1 MNHSHDHPQQEKPK
15 PKPKP
20 KAMIVGGSIAGVSCA
35 HALIRVGWDV
45 VVIEKSRKPPKGS
58 PTGAGLGLDPLSQ
71 ELIGTWTG
79 RPELLHNITAP
90 LTIDLNQAIDDEKTR
105 KILARDEN
113 FNHSAAHWAT
123 LHDHLFS
130 ALPPEIFLW
139 GHLFLSFSVSNDK
152 QSVKIKAQVLD
163 TGETTEVDG
172 DMLVAADGCLSLIR
186 NHFLPD
192 VKLRYSGYCAWRGVF
207 DFLGIEDSETIK
219 KVREAHPELGKCLY
233 LDLAPGNHTVLFEI
247 PNKRLNWIWYLNQ
260 PEPDLQGN
268 SVTTKVRDDMI
279 QKMYQDAEKI
289 WHPALVQIMR
299 ETKEPFINA
308 IYDCDPLEQ
317 IVWDNVVLVG
327 DAAHPTTPH
336 SSRSTNMSIL
346 DAAVL
351 GWCLEKWGSEY
362 LTAALEE
369 YQYIRLPVASKQV
382 LHARRVGRIK
392 QGLTLPDCEPFNPN
406 TATPEE
412 CKMLP
417 QSGVPFFGHNPLLR
431 SSDLLLA
438 GKR

>member
-1 MNHSHDHPQQEKPK
+1 MSHNHDLPHQKQ
-15 PKPKP
+15 P
-20 KAMIVGGSIAGVSCA
+20 KAVIVGGSIAGVSCA
-35 HALIRVGWDV
+35 HALIRAGWDV
-45 VVIEKSRKPPKGS
+45 VVIEKSAKPPKGS
-58 PTGAGLGLDPLSQ
+58 PTGAGLSLDPLSQ
-71 ELIGTWTG
+71 ELIGSWTG
-79 RPELLHNITAP
+79 HPELLRDITSP
-90 LTIDLNQAIDDEKTR
+90 LTIDLNQAINSEKTR
-105 KILARDEN
+105 KILTRDEN
-113 FNHSAAHWAT
+113 FNHGAAHWAT

-130 ALPPEIFLW
+130 ALPPQIFLW
-139 GHLFLSFSVSNDK
+139 GHLFLSFSVSNDTR
-152 QSVKIKAQVLD
+152 SVKIKAQVLD
-163 TGETTEVDG
+163 TGENTEVDG
-172 DMLVAADGCLSLIR
+172 DLLVAADGCLSLIR

-207 DFLGIEDSETIK
+207 DFSRIEDSETIR

-247 PNKRLNWIWYLNQ
+247 PKKRLNWIWYLNL

-268 SVTTKVRDDMI
+268 SVTTKVSDDMI

-289 WHPALVQIMR
+289 WHPALVQLMR

-351 GWCLEKWGSEY
+351 GRCLEKWGSEN
-362 LTAALEE
+362 LTTALEE
-369 YQYIRLPVASKQV
+369 YQSIRLPIASKQV

-392 QGLTLPDCEPFNPN
+392 QGLTLTDFKPFNPN
-406 TATPEE
+406 TATQVE

-417 QSGVPFFGHNPLLR
+417 QRCVPFFGHNPLLG
-431 SSDLLLA
+431 SSNLLFA

>member
-1 MNHSHDHPQQEKPK
+1 MSHSHDLPHQEKL
-15 PKPKP
+15 KPKP
-20 KAMIVGGSIAGVSCA
+20 KAVIVGGSIAGVSCA
-35 HALIRVGWDV
+35 HALIRAGWDV

-58 PTGAGLGLDPLSQ
+58 PTGAGLSLDPLSQ
-71 ELIGTWTG
+71 ELIRSWTG
-79 RPELLHNITAP
+79 RPELLRDITCP
-90 LTIDLNQAIDDEKTR
+90 LAIDQNQAIDDEKTR
-105 KILARDEN
+105 KILARDDH
-113 FNHSAAHWAT
+113 FNHRAAHWAS
-123 LHDHLFS
+123 LHDHLFA

-152 QSVKIKAQVLD
+152 QSVKMKAQVLD
-163 TGETTEVDG
+163 TGETTEVCG
-172 DMLVAADGCLSLIR
+172 DLLIAADGCLSLIR
-186 NHFLPD
+186 NHFLPN
-192 VKLRYSGYCAWRGVF
+192 VKPRYSGYCAWRGVF
-207 DFLGIEDSETIK
+207 DFSGIEDSETIK
-219 KVREAHPELGKCLY
+219 NVREAHPELGKCLY
-233 LDLAPGNHTVLFEI
+233 LDLAPGNHTVLYEI

-268 SVTTKVRDDMI
+268 SVTTKVSDGMI

-289 WHPALVQIMR
+289 WHPALVQLMR

-317 IVWDNVVLVG
+317 IVWDNVVLIG

-351 GWCLEKWGSEY
+351 GWCLEKSGLKN

-369 YQYIRLPVASKQV
+369 YQSIRLPVASKQV
-382 LHARRVGRIK
+382 LHARQVGQIK
-392 QGLTLPDCEPFNPN
+392 QGLALPDCKPFNPN
-406 TATPEE
+406 TATQEE
-412 CKMLP
+412 CKMLL
-417 QSGVPFFGHNPLLR
+417 QRGVPFFGQNPLLR

-438 GKR
+438 SKW

>member
-1 MNHSHDHPQQEKPK
+1 MSHSHDLPQQEKL
-15 PKPKP
+15 KPKP
-20 KAMIVGGSIAGVSCA
+20 KAVIVGGSIAGVSCA
-35 HALIRVGWDV
+35 HALIRTGWDV

-58 PTGAGLGLDPLSQ
+58 PTGAGLSLDPLSQ
-71 ELIGTWTG
+71 ELIRSWTG
-79 RPELLHNITAP
+79 CPELLRDITCP
-90 LTIDLNQAIDDEKTR
+90 LTSDLNQAIDDEKTR
-105 KILARDEN
+105 KILARDDH
-113 FNHSAAHWAT
+113 FHHRAAHWAS
-123 LHDHLFS
+123 LHDHLFT

-152 QSVKIKAQVLD
+152 QSVKMKAQVLD
-163 TGETTEVDG
+163 TGETTEVCG
-172 DMLVAADGCLSLIR
+172 DLLIAADGCLSLIR
-186 NHFLPD
+186 NHFLPN
-192 VKLRYSGYCAWRGVF
+192 VKPRYSGYCAWRGVF
-207 DFLGIEDSETIK
+207 DFSGSEDSETIK
-219 KVREAHPELGKCLY
+219 NVREAHPELGKCLY
-233 LDLAPGNHTVLFEI
+233 LDLAPGNHTVLYEI

-268 SVTTKVRDDMI
+268 SVTTKVSDDMI

-289 WHPALVQIMR
+289 WHPALVQLMR

-317 IVWDNVVLVG
+317 IVWDNVVLIG

-336 SSRSTNMSIL
+336 NSRSTNMSIL

-351 GWCLEKWGSEY
+351 GWCLEKSGLKN

-369 YQYIRLPVASKQV
+369 YQSIRLPVASNQV
-382 LHARRVGRIK
+382 LHARQVGRIK
-392 QGLTLPDCEPFNPN
+392 QGLALPDCKPFNPN
-406 TATPEE
+406 TATQEE
-412 CKMLP
+412 CKMLL
-417 QSGVPFFGHNPLLR
+417 QRGVPFFGQNPLLR